1 MRGARRRHLMVVDDN
16 VDAAQMLALLLEAAG
31 HSVAVCGDARQ
42 ALDAVVA
49 SPPALLFVDIGL
61 PGMDGYELVR
71 RLRRLPE
78 TAMAC
83 IVAITGYG
91 TPQDRERALAAG
103 FDEHLVKPIPPK
115 ALYGILARLS
125 AQ

>member
-1 MRGARRRHLMVVDDN
+1 
-16 VDAAQMLALLLEAAG
+16 
-31 HSVAVCGDARQ
+31 
-42 ALDAVVA
+42 AVVA